1 MPADVWS
8 RIEASLFQLYSLPH
22 NVVELRNRTPPETPA
37 TATAKIVSEIRAGLN
52 GVPTEE
58 TFTGPKLFLRVVGHA
73 NRAYSGQWWFDA
85 AIFDGLDRAYSRIYF
100 QAAERKAVI
109 RDMLREMLAV
119 SREWNEISEVYA
131 LELPPG
137 ALIVGYTGFGT
148 PQQLV
153 AKLPLT
159 AKGNRT
165 LVGRAKQIFFPFK
178 NPLWVRSF
186 ERLAT

>member
-1 MPADVWS
+1 
-8 RIEASLFQLYSLPH
+8 
-22 NVVELRNRTPPETPA
+22 
-37 TATAKIVSEIRAGLN
+37 
-52 GVPTEE
+52 
-58 TFTGPKLFLRVVGHA
+58 
-73 NRAYSGQWWFDA
+73 
-85 AIFDGLDRAYSRIYF
+85 
-100 QAAERKAVI
+100 VI

-119 SREWNEISEVYA
+119 SREWNEISQVYA

-159 AKGNRT
+159 AKGNRV
-165 LVGRAKQIFFPFK
+165 LVGRAKQIFFPLK

-186 ERLAT
+186 EHLAT